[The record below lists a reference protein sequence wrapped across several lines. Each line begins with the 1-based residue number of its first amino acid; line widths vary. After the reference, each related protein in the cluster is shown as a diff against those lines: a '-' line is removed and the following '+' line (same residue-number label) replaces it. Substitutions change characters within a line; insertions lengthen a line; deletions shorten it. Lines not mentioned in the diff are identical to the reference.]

1 MPIYYFSAPKGKYPE
16 LATSS
21 HHIDAEGYDIRPDFI
36 SLVRELNFHAR
47 NPPGFQGSGC
57 P

>member
-1 MPIYYFSAPKGKYPE
+1 MVCMPIYYFSAPKGKYPE

-36 SLVRELNFHAR
+36 SLVRELNFHA
-47 NPPGFQGSGC
+47 
-57 P
+57 